1 MRHGE
6 ATSEA
11 ARILVVDDIP
21 DNRTILTRRLERQG
35 HSVVECENGEL
46 ALELMS
52 ERPFDL
58 VLLDIMM
65 PVMNGYEVLEKMRG
79 DRRLRH
85 IPVIVISAVEEIE
98 STVKCIELGAEDYL
112 SKPFNPVLLRARV
125 EACLEKKRLRDQEQY
140 HLKRIEDEKKRADE
154 LLEVILPKS
163 IAEELRRTNEVK
175 PRRYESAVVLFADVV
190 GFTEYC
196 DQRSPD
202 EVLNNLQ
209 QMVYAFEELVSEYG
223 LLKLKTIG
231 DSFMA
236 AAGLLNDV
244 VNPAT
249 DPVTDSVQCG
259 LAMITSLDSLKL
271 GWNLRVG
278 IHTGPLVAGVV
289 GHRQYLFDVWGDT
302 VNTAS
307 RIEAHGAPGAV
318 NLSRQAWEKVSSH
331 FECASTQTVA
341 VKGKGDLQI
350 FQVTRRLSQS

>member
-125 EACLEKKRLRDQEQY
+125 EACLQKKRLRDQEQ
-140 HLKRIEDEKKRADE
+140 
-154 LLEVILPKS
+154 
-163 IAEELRRTNEVK
+163 
-175 PRRYESAVVLFADVV
+175 
-190 GFTEYC
+190 
-196 DQRSPD
+196 
-202 EVLNNLQ
+202 
-209 QMVYAFEELVSEYG
+209 
-223 LLKLKTIG
+223 
-231 DSFMA
+231 
-236 AAGLLNDV
+236 
-244 VNPAT
+244 
-249 DPVTDSVQCG
+249 
-259 LAMITSLDSLKL
+259 
-271 GWNLRVG
+271 
-278 IHTGPLVAGVV
+278 
-289 GHRQYLFDVWGDT
+289 
-302 VNTAS
+302 
-307 RIEAHGAPGAV
+307 
-318 NLSRQAWEKVSSH
+318 
-331 FECASTQTVA
+331 
-341 VKGKGDLQI
+341 
-350 FQVTRRLSQS
+350 